1 MAGCEKLSGRQS
13 HFEAWGALLIVV
25 DYVGGEGFC
34 HWRPCDG
41 NLWREGGRQHGNEG
55 TPPKCSGIF
64 IIKNKL
70 LIVQRHFTKIL
81 FCFNSSLLLNFDFM
95 L

>member
-1 MAGCEKLSGRQS
+1 MMAGCEKLSGRQS
-13 HFEAWGALLIVV
+13 HFEAWGALLIV

-64 IIKNKL
+64 ILKNKL
-70 LIVQRHFTKIL
+70 LIMQCHFNPDNPYPFQQQSVAKL
-81 FCFNSSLLLNFDFM
+81 
-95 L
+95 